1 MITIDI
7 IKIKV
12 LNLLVYL
19 CTHSSLQ
26 LPKMLLNMLAFQQ
39 FKQWLQFNY
48 ADLDAFLRLLEF
60 KNSTPFYNT
69 PSKKIQVDTTY

>member
-7 IKIKV
+7 IKIKA

-19 CTHSSLQ
+19 STHSSLQ

-39 FKQWLQFNY
+39 LKQ
-48 ADLDAFLRLLEF
+48 
-60 KNSTPFYNT
+60 
-69 PSKKIQVDTTY
+69 